1 MTGKVVVEG
10 YRYFTSSGSGL
21 KDRRDWNCCRA
32 RQYSVVT
39 NRQNARQ
46 KYSRRSIE
54 KIHTDLFLVYSMR
67 LVLILILHLFHSTS
81 LTSSSA
87 PSTANHN
94 PFQPADEAKSSP
106 DEQTKRGAQGSK
118 RPTAQDKQNGDGRD
132 GCDCQMKP
140 CLMFQALSQLQ
151 RPPIN

>member
-32 RQYSVVT
+32 RQYSIVT

-87 PSTANHN
+87 LPQPIITLSNRRTRLN
-94 PFQPADEAKSSP
+94 PA
-106 DEQTKRGAQGSK
+106 RMSK
-118 RPTAQDKQNGDGRD
+118 RKEGLRGQSDRLPRTNKNGDGRD